1 MKETNF
7 TFHKQYFVGLLFLR
21 NAKETHTG
29 QMFRNVFTLSEKFG
43 LRNLQKRQ
51 PQKTISHIRTFT
63 ILGLIART
71 ALKFT
76 STTKYKFL
84 GYRV

>member
-43 LRNLQKRQ
+43 
-51 PQKTISHIRTFT
+51 P
-63 ILGLIART
+63 
-71 ALKFT
+71 
-76 STTKYKFL
+76 
-84 GYRV
+84 